1 MKDCVEKFN
10 EILLENENYNAEVKK
25 ELIVSSIRHLSN

>member
-10 EILLENENYNAEVKK
+10 EILLENEKYNAEVKK
-25 ELIVSSIRHLSN
+25 ELIISSIRHLVN